1 MLPELLADGRQCGKV
16 CRECLVHRFTISV
29 NAMEKYFGPMG
40 PPLPLS
46 HLLDME
52 LLWVEAA
59 LQEPRTL
66 DKAEIRR
73 RYKGLMTEKYE
84 VSAERMKVDEEA
96 LRRWLEP
103 PGRT

>member
-1 MLPELLADGRQCGKV
+1 M
-16 CRECLVHRFTISV
+16 FTISV

-40 PPLPLS
+40 PALPVS

-52 LLWVEAA
+52 LLWAEAA

-66 DKAEIRR
+66 DKVEIGR
-73 RYKGLMTEKYE
+73 RYRERMAEKYE

-96 LRRWLEP
+96 LRRWL
-103 PGRT
+103 